1 MVGLPKEFPNA
12 GAHPGADLS
21 DPIWHFF
28 PPPWRWP
35 EILDPRG
42 YTWAFWRACLINVLC
57 CSGAAAFLL
66 FPKYLARQG
75 MPEDGIGLVEA
86 SFWLASMAV
95 QPWLGRRLDV
105 LGRRRFFI
113 AGSFLMAAVSFAYLA
128 VPVQLATMVP
138 LRAIQGL
145 AVATYLTALTAWVTD
160 QAPPGRLAEF
170 LGIFGVTGLL
180 GATLGPLSAEKLFKH
195 VGDPGLFL
203 GSGTVCLLGALWS
216 PSLRDR
222 FTKVASRGTVPGYWE
237 MAGSRNMRGTLL
249 GSVAFGVATGSVV
262 SFVAPFL
269 DERHLEGVGIL
280 LAVYALASGG
290 TRIYAATLAD
300 RLGPSRVVG
309 PSLALQAG
317 AILLISFLAPEGW
330 RAMPMLLLAAF
341 LGGTGHGMVYP
352 ALSALAVHRLGSR
365 FAGTGMSMV
374 AASADLGSSLGA
386 FIAGYLVRFLGYPAM
401 FISMSLLV
409 ALAGLVFRFVEER
422 SASPGKTHPPEPPA
436 CPPTPVPGLEVLP
449 APDQQGQVADSLGGQ
464 SCGLTVS
471 VAPGQKAANLEGTE
485 RAGAEGFKGLP

>member
-1 MVGLPKEFPNA
+1 MPARTWGRPSRP
-12 GAHPGADLS
+12 H
-21 DPIWHFF
+21 DPARQFF
-28 PPPWRWP
+28 LTPWRWP
-35 EILDPRG
+35 EIPDPRG
-42 YTWAFWRACLINVLC
+42 YTWSFWRACLINVLC

-113 AGSFLMAAVSFAYLA
+113 AGSFLMAAVAFAYLA
-128 VPVQLATMVP
+128 VPVHLATMVP
-138 LRAIQGL
+138 LRAVQGL
-145 AVATYLTALTAWVTD
+145 AVATYLTALTAWVAD

-195 VGDPGLFL
+195 VGDPGLFV
-203 GSGTVCLLGALWS
+203 GSGAVCLLGALWS

-222 FTKVASRGTVPGYWE
+222 RPKIAPSGPVPGYWSL
-237 MAGSRNMRGTLL
+237 AGARTMRGTLL

-269 DERHLEGVGIL
+269 DERRLEGVGIL
-280 LAVYALASGG
+280 LAVYALASGA

-300 RLGPSRVVG
+300 RVGPSRVVG
-309 PSLALQAG
+309 PSLILQAG
-317 AILLISFLAPEGW
+317 AMLTISFLAPEGW

-386 FIAGYLVRFLGYPAM
+386 FVAGFLVRFLGYPAM
-401 FISMSLLV
+401 FVTMSVVV

-422 SASPGKTHPPEPPA
+422 PASPGKTHPPEPEPPA
-436 CPPTPVPGLEVLP
+436 RPPVPVPRLEVLP
-449 APDQQGQVADSLGGQ
+449 APDQQGQVADRLGGQ
-464 SCGLTVS
+464 PCGLAVG
-471 VAPGQKAANLEGTE
+471 VAPGQKATNLEGTE